1 MFRWLLLIVL
11 AVAVLLGLT
20 VGMLNPQ
27 QVRVDLFFY
36 SGTLPLG
43 AVMLLCFI
51 AGMIVALFVGALRR
65 LMRLTKHSSE

>member
-11 AVAVLLGLT
+11 AVAVVLGLM

-27 QVRVDLFFY
+27 QVLVDLFFY

-65 LMRLTKHSSE
+65 LMRLTKRSSE

>member
-11 AVAVLLGLT
+11 AVAVVLGLM

-27 QVRVDLFFY
+27 QVLVDLFFY

-51 AGMIVALFVGALRR
+51 AGMIVALFMDALRR
-65 LMRLTKHSSE
+65 LMRLTKRSSE

>member
-11 AVAVLLGLT
+11 AVAVVLGLM
-20 VGMLNPQ
+20 VGILNPQ

-51 AGMIVALFVGALRR
+51 AGSIVAMFYAALRR
-65 LMRLTKHSSE
+65 LMRLTKRPSE